1 VTGQA
6 RIVVWLLAV
15 LCGLAAVGLGVIAAV
30 ADLDTAGQVA
40 SVAGSVAGLVGVAL
54 SCYTL
59 LRPSAAGSHGTAA
72 TAAGARSVAAGG
84 SIGRAVTGDRVTL
97 TTPPAAPPAT
107 AGTSGSAQA
116 TGERGIAATGGIG
129 EAITGDEARA

>member
-1 VTGQA
+1 MTGQA
-6 RIVVWLLAV
+6 KIVVWLLAV
-15 LCGLAAVGLGVIAAV
+15 LCGLAAVGLGVVAAI

-40 SVAGSVAGLVGVAL
+40 SVAGSIAGLAGVAL

-59 LRPSAAGSHGTAA
+59 VRPSAAGSHETAA

-97 TTPPAAPPAT
+97 TTPPVPPAV
-107 AGTSGSAQA
+107 AGISGSAQA
-116 TGERGIAATGGIG
+116 MGERGVAAAGGVG
-129 EAITGDEARA
+129 EAFTGDDTRA